1 MTEKWDLLLRSLR
14 LFTSLLLKWN
24 LYLHLLHSFTSLLL
38 KWKNLCTFNTL
49 FHFTIIKIKL
59 STLNTLFYFTTI
71 KVISL
76 TMLTAMCYFTTINP
90 RDETTV
96 TTLQLSVKYFFSQE
110 FQCFFKICMRDSNF
124 TARKFSGV
132 LNALLPPFSS
142 AESVYDHFLIN
153 IGISTCHSSKQ
164 ENKKH
169 IIDLW
174 K

>member
-49 FHFTIIKIKL
+49 FHFTTIKIKL

-96 TTLQLSVKYFFSQE
+96 TTLQLSVKYFFP
-110 FQCFFKICMRDSNF
+110 RNF
-124 TARKFSGV
+124 SVSLKFVCETVIS
-132 LNALLPPFSS
+132 PPGSS
-142 AESVYDHFLIN
+142 VES
-153 IGISTCHSSKQ
+153 
-164 ENKKH
+164 
-169 IIDLW
+169 
-174 K
+174 